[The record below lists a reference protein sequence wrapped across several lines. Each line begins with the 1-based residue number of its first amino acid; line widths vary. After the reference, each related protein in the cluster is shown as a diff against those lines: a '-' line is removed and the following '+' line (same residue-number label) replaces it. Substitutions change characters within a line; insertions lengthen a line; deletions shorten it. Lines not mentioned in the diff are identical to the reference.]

1 MTSFLISLAVLV
13 GGYFIY
19 GKMVERWFGI
29 QPDRKTPAI
38 EFEDGVDFVPLPWYK
53 IFLIQFLNIAG
64 LGPIFGA
71 IMGALY
77 GPAAFLWIVF
87 GCIFAGAVHDYF
99 SGMLSIRHEGKS
111 VPEVVGH
118 YLGEPA
124 RKFMRGFSVVLLVL
138 VGVVFMM
145 GPAGLLAN
153 LGDPDTLVENGLG
166 FMTSTSFW
174 LGIILCYYFVAT
186 VLPVDKIIARIYP
199 LFGATL
205 LIMAF
210 GVGGMT
216 IINGLPV
223 PEIGADLS
231 HPGGLPVF
239 PMLFTTI
246 ACGAISGFHATQ
258 SPLMARCTA
267 NETQGRPIFYGAMI
281 AEGVVALIWAAA
293 AMSFFPNGI
302 EGLNAVLA
310 QGGAGLVVKEV
321 SVGLM
326 GTVGGLLAVL
336 GVIACPVTSGDTA
349 FRSVRLIIADAIGI
363 EQTSRANRLKLAI
376 PVFAVGFALTFIDF
390 DIIWRYFAFSNQSL
404 ATIVLWASAAYM
416 VTCNKSHWFVSLPA
430 TFMTAVCTTYIMM
443 APEGL
448 SLPAAISYPVGVTA
462 AIVALVAFLAKSK
475 RDNITAGSAA

>member
-1 MTSFLISLAVLV
+1 MTSFLISLAVLI

-19 GKMVERWFGI
+19 GKLVERWFGI
-29 QPDRKTPAI
+29 EPDRKTPAV
-38 EFEDGVDFVPLPWYK
+38 ELEDGVDFVPLPWYK

-99 SGMLSIRHEGKS
+99 SGMLSIRHQGKS

-124 RKFMRGFSVVLLVL
+124 RKFMRGFSVILLIL

-153 LGDPDTLVENGLG
+153 LGGEGILAN
-166 FMTSTSFW
+166 TSFW

-186 VLPVDKIIARIYP
+186 VLPVDKIIAKIYP
-199 LFGATL
+199 LFGAAL

-216 IINGLPV
+216 IISGLPV
-223 PEIGADLS
+223 PEIGADLN
-231 HPGGLPVF
+231 HPGGLPIF

-258 SPLMARCTA
+258 SPLMARCTQ
-267 NETQGRPIFYGAMI
+267 NETQGRPIFFGAMI

-293 AMSFFPNGI
+293 AMSFFPNGL
-302 EGLNAVLA
+302 EGLNAVLS

-363 EQTSRANRLKLAI
+363 EQSSKANRLKLAI
-376 PVFAVGFALTFIDF
+376 PVFAVGFALTFVDF
-390 DIIWRYFAFSNQSL
+390 NIIWRYFAFSNQTL

-416 VTCNKSHWFVSLPA
+416 VSRDKGHWFVSLPA
-430 TFMTAVCTTYIMM
+430 MFMTAVCTTYILM

-448 SLPAAISYPVGVTA
+448 SLSAAISYPIGITA
-462 AIVALVAFLAKSK
+462 AIAAMIAFLVKNKS
-475 RDNITAGSAA
+475 NAVAGSAA

>member
-1 MTSFLISLAVLV
+1 MTSFLISLAALII
-13 GGYFIY
+13 GYFVY
-19 GKMVERWFGI
+19 GKLVERWFGI
-29 QPDRKTPAI
+29 DPDRKTPAI

-53 IFLIQFLNIAG
+53 IFLVQFLNIAG

-87 GCIFAGAVHDYF
+87 GCIFAGGVHDYF
-99 SGMLSIRHEGKS
+99 SGMLSIRHGGKS

-153 LGDPDTLVENGLG
+153 LGGGGIFANTG
-166 FMTSTSFW
+166 FW
-174 LGIILCYYFVAT
+174 LGVILCYYFVAT
-186 VLPVDKIIARIYP
+186 VLPVDKIIAKVYP
-199 LFGATL
+199 LFGAAL

-223 PEIGADLS
+223 PEIGADLA
-231 HPGGLPVF
+231 HPAGLPIF

-258 SPLMARCTA
+258 SPLMARCTQ

-281 AEGVVALIWAAA
+281 AEGIVALIWAAA
-293 AMSFFPNGI
+293 AMSFFPNGL

-349 FRSVRLIIADAIGI
+349 FRSVRLIIADALGI

-376 PVFAVGFALTFIDF
+376 PVFAVGFALTFVDF
-390 DIIWRYFAFSNQSL
+390 NIIWRYFAFSNQAL

-416 VTCNKSHWFVSLPA
+416 VSRGKAHWFVSIPA
-430 TFMTAVCTTYIMM
+430 TFMTAVCVTYIMM

-448 SLPAAISYPVGVTA
+448 SLSAATSYPVGVTA
-462 AIVALVAFLAKSK
+462 AISAIITFLMKNKKNA
-475 RDNITAGSAA
+475 TLSAV

>member
-1 MTSFLISLAVLV
+1 MTSFLISLAILV

-19 GKMVERWFGI
+19 GKMVERWFEI
-29 QPDRKTPAI
+29 EPDRKTPAV
-38 EFEDGVDFVPLPWYK
+38 EFEDGVDFIPLPWYK

-64 LGPIFGA
+64 IGPIFGA

-99 SGMLSIRHEGKS
+99 SGMLSIRHGGKS

-145 GPAGLLAN
+145 SPAGLLAN
-153 LGDPDTLVENGLG
+153 LGGSGILAN
-166 FMTSTSFW
+166 TSFW
-174 LGIILCYYFVAT
+174 LGIILFYYFIAT
-186 VLPVDKIIARIYP
+186 ILPVDKVIAKIYP
-199 LFGATL
+199 VFGATL
-205 LIMAF
+205 LIMAV

-223 PEIGADLS
+223 PEIGANLS
-231 HPGGLPVF
+231 HPAGLPIF

-258 SPLMARCTA
+258 SPLMARCTP

-281 AEGVVALIWAAA
+281 AEGMVALIWAAA

-321 SVGLM
+321 SVGLL
-326 GTVGGLLAVL
+326 GTAGGLLAVL

-349 FRSVRLIIADAIGI
+349 FRSVRLIIADAMGI
-363 EQTSRANRLKLAI
+363 EQTSKANRLKLAI

-416 VTCNKSHWFVSLPA
+416 VTREKSHWFVSLPA
-430 TFMTAVCTTYIMM
+430 TFMTAVCTTYILM

-448 SLPAAISYPVGVTA
+448 SLSAAISYPIGVTA
-462 AIVALVAFLAKSK
+462 AIVALITFLVKSK
-475 RDNITAGSAA
+475 RGNVAAGSAT